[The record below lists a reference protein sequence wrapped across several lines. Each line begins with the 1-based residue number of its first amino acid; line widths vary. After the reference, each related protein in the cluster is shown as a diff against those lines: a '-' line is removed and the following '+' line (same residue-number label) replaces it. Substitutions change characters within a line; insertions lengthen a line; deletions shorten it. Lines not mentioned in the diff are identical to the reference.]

1 MTKSQFKEHAI
12 QQLRNEMFA
21 DIKTINRY
29 MTGVYL
35 DTLSTE
41 AIIGLTHPIYRS
53 DWQDKFDEINEFN
66 NEQNFR
72 RRIETRKE
80 K

>member
-66 NEQNFR
+66 HEQNQ
-72 RRIETRKE
+72 KE
-80 K
+80 ECDEKFN